1 MHRNAEHDTFFTG
14 KKKTKEMT
22 VVVIS
27 GRELGC
33 IIIKVARKHPIE
45 TVTFEKR
52 SIGEER
58 MNIANIRKKII
69 VGIANK
75 MTLKHD

>member
-27 GRELGC
+27 GREF